1 MGRKRKFNLASVED
15 NKDKVL
21 EQKED
26 SQKQENVSQEKE
38 EEQKIEYKVF
48 GNENLLLKKIDFLD
62 YQKISNKMLFLQY
75 HLLGQFDNVGN
86 YYINNDIKKDLIK
99 VQKEIQVEDS
109 NGYVAHL
116 RYAKL
121 VFEFEINLTY
131 NEDRAKASLVLVEKL
146 YDQTV
151 KTVIDTYEEENNSDF
166 RINVRKRYNLVDVA
180 FTIRDEEVP
189 NLNIWLYWQS
199 EEYLYWQDLYEMG
212 SQFFVLKAIA
222 ILETYGEKGAEIINI
237 YKQQIEFV
245 KEKNG
250 EPKFSKLKEI
260 LDKVVNKFGGYEKLD
275 EGNGKLGK
283 LAQEF
288 SKPFF
293 SKDNSKAS
301 IVEASTKSN
310 KGSSKPSKVEDY
322 SWRNT
327 DKASSSST
335 GKKSASKKTATK
347 KSSSKNDAKKK
358 STGSFSIDEGKKD
371 SSTKKETIKPATNQ
385 TKEVDIN
392 KETKQKEISNNAKS
406 VLANMFSGEDNIE
419 RKDDTTTENFD
430 EKI

>member
-1 MGRKRKFNLASVED
+1 MGRKRKFNLASVEN

-48 GNENLLLKKIDFLD
+48 GNDDLLLKKIDFLD

-335 GKKSASKKTATK
+335 DKKSASKKTATK
-347 KSSSKNDAKKK
+347 KSSSKDDAKKK

-371 SSTKKETIKPATNQ
+371 LSTKKETIKPATNQ

>member
-26 SQKQENVSQEKE
+26 SQKQKNVSQEKE

-48 GNENLLLKKIDFLD
+48 GNEDLLLKKIDFLD

-335 GKKSASKKTATK
+335 DKKSASKKTATK
-347 KSSSKNDAKKK
+347 KSSSKDDAKKK

-371 SSTKKETIKPATNQ
+371 LSTKKETIKPATNQ